1 MNVYDSSF
9 GKWDQASYK
18 ALQTQLHCS
27 SSNINV
33 KDVQKQIGAT
43 DYGLFAIANATTIA
57 FKGDPSQT
65 SYDQSLMH
73 YHLLNCFITKTMKPF
88 P

>member
-9 GKWDQASYK
+9 GNWDQASFK
-18 ALQTQLHCS
+18 ALQTQFHCS
-27 SSNINV
+27 SCNMNFV
-33 KDVQKQIGAT
+33 KGVQKETGAT
-43 DYGLFAIANATTIA
+43 DCAIANAITIA

-65 SYDQSLMH
+65 SYDQSLTH
-73 YHLLNCFITKTMKPF
+73 QHLNCFITKTIKPF

>member
-1 MNVYDSSF
+1 MNFDK
-9 GKWDQASYK
+9 G
-18 ALQTQLHCS
+18 
-27 SSNINV
+27 
-33 KDVQKQIGAT
+33 VQKDIGAT
-43 DYGLFAIANATTIA
+43 DCAIAYATNIA

-73 YHLLNCFITKTMKPF
+73 QRLNCFITKTMKPF